1 MTKVVPDGILIKQVK
16 CVRAVSQKW
25 KIRAREEVRSM
36 ITIFKTQHQMIER
49 IHVAEKMNDIQPGSW
64 INVVSPDRVE
74 IDQITQLGIPQDFVS
89 YPLDLDERSRTE
101 REDNGQVLV
110 ILRIPWFQGAKA
122 DSPYITIPL
131 GIIITDQYFITVC
144 SEETDI
150 LQPFMDGRVKGFST
164 VKRNRFLLHILLIT
178 ANRYLAHLREINKT
192 TEALEDKLQDSMKN
206 REIMELLKYQKSLVY
221 FTTALKGNEFML
233 ERLQRGQLFRMYPDD
248 EDLLEDVITEN
259 QQAIEMVNISGS
271 ILSSMMDAFASII
284 SNNLNVVM
292 KFLASI
298 TIVLSIPTII
308 TSFFG
313 MNLNLPFTDS
323 PIGALI
329 VIALSVLFVVLTVI
343 IFNKRDWF

>member
-1 MTKVVPDGILIKQVK
+1 L
-16 CVRAVSQKW
+16 W
-25 KIRAREEVRSM
+25 KIAAWEGGAAM
-36 ITIFKTQHQMIER
+36 ITIFKSQHQMMDG
-49 IHVAEKMNDIQPGSW
+49 IHVTGKVEEFSPGSW
-64 INVVSPDRVE
+64 INVVSPDRTE
-74 IDQITQLGIPQDFVS
+74 IDQIANLGIPMDFLT

-110 ILRIPWFQGAKA
+110 ILRVPWFQGTKA

-131 GIIITDQYFITVC
+131 GLILTDQYFITVC
-144 SEETDI
+144 SKETDI
-150 LQPFMDGRVKGFST
+150 LQPFMDGRIKGFST
-164 VKRNRFLLHILLIT
+164 VKRSRFLLHVLLVT
-178 ANRYLAHLREINKT
+178 ANRYLAHLREINKAVDT
-192 TEALEDKLQDSMKN
+192 LEDKLQDSMKN
-206 REIMELLKYQKSLVY
+206 RELLELLKYQKSLVY

-292 KFLASI
+292 KFLASM

-313 MNLNLPFTDS
+313 MNLDLPFDAN
-323 PIGALI
+323 PLGIFFVIGLT
-329 VIALSVLFVVLTVI
+329 LFFSLLTI
-343 IFNKRDWF
+343 SIFNRRNWF